1 VDEPEQD
8 AKKRAAESPDPSK
21 ERLADG
27 SWGSLAAAITAETL
41 SSSAQDHREK
51 SSPETV
57 LDEANSELTAP
68 TKLKRK
74 KRELMP
80 KIVGGWVSPAFAQ
93 AVDRSWLETDN
104 PPKKFDASKYI
115 PQIGDTIV

>member
-8 AKKRAAESPDPSK
+8 AKKRTVESPDPSK

-41 SSSAQDHREK
+41 SSSAQVRPEK
-51 SSPETV
+51 SSPEAV
-57 LDEANSELTAP
+57 LDETDSQSTAP
-68 TKLKRK
+68 AKPKKK
-74 KRELMP
+74 KREAIP
-80 KIVGGWVSPAFAQ
+80 RVVGGWVSPAFSQ
-93 AVDRSWLETDN
+93 AIDRSWLENDD
-104 PPKKFDASKYI
+104 PPKTFDATKYI